1 MPILVS
7 GKPCASSAT
16 RRRFEGVRECEGVVH
31 HDVAAASGRALL
43 QSSDVPCLAVAT
55 FTRGER
61 CATCHRLVNFF
72 PSPDRTRVIVR
83 CSWTDRDPVGDLMT
97 PVARLVAVPADASAA
112 DAARAV
118 RDADPEL
125 LLVVD
130 GGELSGVL
138 DRDTLEAVGPDQ
150 PVSALARQRH
160 CIVDVET
167 TLGEAAGI
175 LAGGEVDCVLVV
187 YEGMLEGML
196 TRRHLRE
203 IGWEPAP

>member
-31 HDVAAASGRALL
+31 DAATAGGRALL

-83 CSWTDRDPVGDLMT
+83 CSWTDRDPVDELMT

-112 DAARAV
+112 AAARAI
-118 RDADPEL
+118 RDPDPEL

-130 GGELSGVL
+130 GGVLSGVL
-138 DRDTLEAVGPDQ
+138 HRDTLAAADPDQ
-150 PVSALARQRH
+150 PVSALAGERH
-160 CIVDVET
+160 SIIDVET
-167 TLGEAAGI
+167 TLGEAAAI
-175 LAGGEVDCVLVV
+175 LADGDLDCVLVV

-196 TRRHLRE
+196 TRHHLRE